1 MALRRMLFEHM
12 TPDDE
17 LNLAIDSDRA
27 RELLESTMVEH
38 YPFGE
43 VAEGDELLNE
53 LQRSLYFLLL
63 HLPGSVELEEGE
75 ELLPLQRSA

>member
-1 MALRRMLFEHM
+1 MVNRRMLFEKLS
-12 TPDDE
+12 TDDE

-27 RELLESTMVEH
+27 RRLLESTMVEH

-43 VAEGDELLNE
+43 VAEEDELLNE

-63 HLPGSVELEEGE
+63 HLPGTV
-75 ELLPLQRSA
+75 